1 MAKKP
6 DSAARKSDSARREGD
21 ATQRAPAQHAID
33 TALRLAAEKG
43 WRNLALIDI
52 AQAAEMSLAELY
64 GLYPSKQAI
73 LDAYLRRIDR
83 AVLAETEAPEGSA
96 KDRLFDVLMRR
107 LDKLEPHKA
116 GLERIGEDSAR
127 DPLAVIC
134 GLGRLERSMAA
145 MLEAAGI
152 SAGGLGGVIRTK
164 GLSAVYLRALRTWF
178 KDATTDKSNFGF
190 VFEECSNSASI
201 TWVSR
206 ISMPSGPAITS
217 GRLRRLNWA
226 SSMKNGNPAKW
237 SP

>member
-1 MAKKP
+1 MANEP
-6 DSAARKSDSARREGD
+6 DSAAETPSDGPRD
-21 ATQRAPAQHAID
+21 PATHAIEA
-33 TALRLAAEKG
+33 ALRLAAERG

-52 AQAAEMSLAELY
+52 AQAAEMSLADLY
-64 GLYPSKQAI
+64 GLYSSKQAI

-178 KDATTDKSNFGF
+178 KDDTTDKSKTMAVLDKALGRA
-190 VFEECSNSASI
+190 ERLAGGLGRRRSAES
-201 TWVSR
+201 
-206 ISMPSGPAITS
+206 
-217 GRLRRLNWA
+217 
-226 SSMKNGNPAKW
+226 
-237 SP
+237 

>member
-1 MAKKP
+1 MANEP
-6 DSAARKSDSARREGD
+6 DSAAGTPPDGPQD
-21 ATQRAPAQHAID
+21 HDPAAHAIEA
-33 TALRLAAEKG
+33 ALRLAAERG
-43 WRNLALIDI
+43 WRDLALIDI
-52 AQAAEMSLAELY
+52 AQAAEMSLADLY
-64 GLYPSKQAI
+64 GLYSSKQAI
-73 LDAYLRRIDR
+73 LGAYLRRIDR

-178 KDATTDKSNFGF
+178 KDETTDKSKTMAVLDKALGRA
-190 VFEECSNSASI
+190 ERLAGGLGRRRSAES
-201 TWVSR
+201 
-206 ISMPSGPAITS
+206 
-217 GRLRRLNWA
+217 
-226 SSMKNGNPAKW
+226 
-237 SP
+237 

>member
-1 MAKKP
+1 MANEP
-6 DSAARKSDSARREGD
+6 DSAAQTPSGGPQDP
-21 ATQRAPAQHAID
+21 ATHAIEA
-33 TALRLAAEKG
+33 ALRLAAERG
-43 WRNLALIDI
+43 WRDLALIDI
-52 AQAAEMSLAELY
+52 AQAAEMSLADLY

-73 LDAYLRRIDR
+73 LNAYLRGIDR

-164 GLSAVYLRALRTWF
+164 GLSAVYLRALRAWF
-178 KDATTDKSNFGF
+178 KDETADKSKTMAVLDKSLGRA
-190 VFEECSNSASI
+190 ERLAGGLGRRRSAES
-201 TWVSR
+201 
-206 ISMPSGPAITS
+206 
-217 GRLRRLNWA
+217 
-226 SSMKNGNPAKW
+226 
-237 SP
+237 